1 VYRSTKVTVDDGSG
15 GKRQLTLGP
24 SAFLVLG
31 YAARLGRVTPY
42 QLKQLARQGVSWFWD
57 FPHSQLYV
65 EPARLAK
72 LGLLEEIQEGHG
84 RRRKLYSLTEAGRQV
99 LRQWFDSPV
108 HEQTE
113 VRDLGLLKLVFA
125 GLTDP
130 DRIRRL
136 AEEQIA
142 LHRRRLHEYEVI
154 IADFESYE
162 QLYPNQIPIRMGFL
176 HEQAYVGFW
185 QSILDA
191 PPAMDPRLT
200 SIYEEQPD
208 GRGTGL
214 TSVAPA

>member
-1 VYRSTKVTVDDGSG
+1 MTVKDGSG
-15 GKRQLTLGP
+15 GTRQLALGP

-42 QLKQLARQGVSWFWD
+42 QLKQLAKQGVSWFWD

-72 LGLLEEIQEGHG
+72 LGLLEEIVEGHG
-84 RRRKLYSLTEAGRQV
+84 RRRKLYSLTEAGREV

-108 HEQTE
+108 HEQHE

-130 DRIRRL
+130 ARIRRL

-142 LHRRRLHEYEVI
+142 LHRQRLAEYDLI
-154 IADFESYE
+154 ISDWTSFSR
-162 QLYPNQIPIRMGFL
+162 LYPNQITVRMGQL
-176 HEQAYVGFW
+176 HEQAYLTFW
-185 QSILDA
+185 RSILDE
-191 PPAMDPRLT
+191 PPAMDPRLE
-200 SIYEEQPD
+200 SIYDENSTVVTA
-208 GRGTGL
+208 R
-214 TSVAPA
+214 V

>member
-1 VYRSTKVTVDDGSG
+1 MDDGRG
-15 GKRQLTLGP
+15 GNRTIVLGP

-65 EPARLAK
+65 EPARLAR
-72 LGLLEEIQEGHG
+72 LGLLEVIQEGHG
-84 RRRKLYSLTEAGRQV
+84 RRRKLYSLTEAGRQA
-99 LRQWFDSPV
+99 LRQWFESPV
-108 HEQTE
+108 QEQTE

-130 DRIRRL
+130 DRIRLL

-142 LHRRRLHEYEVI
+142 LHRQRLHEYEVI
-154 IADFESYE
+154 IRDFRSYTH
-162 QLYPNQIPIRMGFL
+162 LYPNQIPIRMGFL
-176 HEQAYVGFW
+176 HEQAYVQFW
-185 QSILDA
+185 QTILDE

-200 SIYEEQPD
+200 SIYDEATTAAE
-208 GRGTGL
+208 
-214 TSVAPA
+214 A

>member
-1 VYRSTKVTVDDGSG
+1 MV
-15 GKRQLTLGP
+15 LGP

-84 RRRKLYSLTEAGRQV
+84 RRRKLYTLTDAGRQA

-108 HEQTE
+108 QEQTE

-130 DRIRRL
+130 ARIRKL
-136 AEEQIA
+136 AEEQMA
-142 LHRRRLHEYEVI
+142 LHRERLHQYELI
-154 IADFESYE
+154 IRDFESYSE
-162 QLYPNQIPIRMGFL
+162 LFPNQVPIRMGFL
-176 HEQAYVGFW
+176 HEQAYLTFW
-185 QSILDA
+185 QSIIDD
-191 PPAMDPRLT
+191 PPAMDPRLA
-200 SIYEEQPD
+200 SIYGD
-208 GRGTGL
+208 A
-214 TSVAPA
+214 SAVAATAEA

>member
-1 VYRSTKVTVDDGSG
+1 
-15 GKRQLTLGP
+15 
-24 SAFLVLG
+24 
-31 YAARLGRVTPY
+31 VTPY

-72 LGLLEEIQEGHG
+72 MGLLEEIVEGHG
-84 RRRKLYSLTEAGRQV
+84 RRRKLYSLTDAGRDV

-108 HEQTE
+108 HEQHE

-130 DRIRRL
+130 ARIRWL

-142 LHRRRLHEYEVI
+142 LHRQRLAEYNLI
-154 IADFESYE
+154 ISEWTSFSR
-162 QLYPNQIPIRMGFL
+162 LYPNQITVRMGQL
-176 HEQAYVGFW
+176 HEQAYITFW
-185 QSILDA
+185 QSILDE

-200 SIYEEQPD
+200 SIYEP
-208 GRGTGL
+208 GGVP
-214 TSVAPA
+214 VAAEV

>member
-1 VYRSTKVTVDDGSG
+1 MG
-15 GKRQLTLGP
+15 GNRTIVLGP

-42 QLKQLARQGVSWFWD
+42 QLKQLAKQGVSWFWD

-65 EPARLAK
+65 EPARLAR

-84 RRRKLYSLTEAGRQV
+84 RRRKLYTLTEAGRQA

-108 HEQTE
+108 QEQTE

-130 DRIRRL
+130 DRIRQL

-142 LHRRRLHEYEVI
+142 LHRQRLHEYEVI
-154 IADFESYE
+154 IRDFRPYS

-176 HEQAYVGFW
+176 HEQAYVQFW
-185 QSILDA
+185 QSILDE
-191 PPAMDPRLT
+191 PPAMDPRLI
-200 SIYEEQPD
+200 SIYADAAEAAAAAD
-208 GRGTGL
+208 
-214 TSVAPA
+214 A

>member
-1 VYRSTKVTVDDGSG
+1 MTVQDGDG
-15 GKRQLTLGP
+15 TTRRLTLGP

-42 QLKQLARQGVSWFWD
+42 QLKQLAKQGVSWFWD

-84 RRRKLYSLTEAGRQV
+84 RRRKLYTLTEAGRQV

-108 HEQTE
+108 TEQTE

-154 IADFESYE
+154 IEDFKSFEH
-162 QLYPNQIPIRMGFL
+162 LYPNQIPIRMGFL
-176 HEQAYVGFW
+176 HEQAYVSFW
-185 QSILDA
+185 QTILDQ
-191 PPAMDPRLT
+191 PPAMDPRLA
-200 SIYEEQPD
+200 SIYDEQPD

-214 TSVAPA
+214 TSVAPGGVPR

>member
-1 VYRSTKVTVDDGSG
+1 VTVNDGRG
-15 GKRQLTLGP
+15 GTRQVALGP

-84 RRRKLYSLTEAGRQV
+84 RRRKLYSLTDAGREA

-108 HEQTE
+108 QEQHE

-130 DRIRRL
+130 GRIRRL

-142 LHRRRLHEYEVI
+142 LHRQRLSEYEVI
-154 IADFESYE
+154 TADWTSFER
-162 QLYPNQIPIRMGFL
+162 LYPYQVTVRMGQL
-176 HEQAYVGFW
+176 HEQAYITFW
-185 QSILDA
+185 QSILDE
-191 PPAMDPRLT
+191 PPAMDPRLA
-200 SIYEEQPD
+200 SIYPPVPQAAA
-208 GRGTGL
+208 R
-214 TSVAPA
+214 A

>member
-1 VYRSTKVTVDDGSG
+1 MTDAG
-15 GKRQLTLGP
+15 GATRQLALGP

-42 QLKQLARQGVSWFWD
+42 QLKQLTRQGVSWFWD

-65 EPARLAK
+65 EPARLAR
-72 LGLLEEIQEGHG
+72 LGLLEETVEGHG
-84 RRRKLYSLTEAGRQV
+84 RRRKLYSLTEMGRDA

-108 HEQTE
+108 HEQHE

-142 LHRRRLHEYEVI
+142 LHRRRLAGYELI
-154 IADFESYE
+154 TSGWTS
-162 QLYPNQIPIRMGFL
+162 LGRPHPNQVTVRMGQL
-176 HEQAYVGFW
+176 HEQAYITFW
-185 QSILDA
+185 QSIIDE
-191 PPAMDPRLT
+191 PPALDPRLE
-200 SIYEEQPD
+200 SIDRREPQP
-208 GRGTGL
+208 
-214 TSVAPA
+214 VAAEV

>member
-1 VYRSTKVTVDDGSG
+1 VTVSDGKG
-15 GKRQLTLGP
+15 GTRQIVLGP

-42 QLKQLARQGVSWFWD
+42 QLKQLAKQGVSWFWD

-72 LGLLEEIQEGHG
+72 LGLLEEIVEGHG
-84 RRRKLYSLTEAGRQV
+84 RRRKLYTLTESGREA

-108 HEQTE
+108 QEQTE

-136 AEEQIA
+136 AEEQVR
-142 LHRRRLHEYEVI
+142 LHRERLHQYEVI
-154 IADFESYE
+154 IRDFEPFA
-162 QLYPNQIPIRMGFL
+162 QLYPNQIPIRMGFM
-176 HEQAYVGFW
+176 HEQAYLRFW
-185 QSILDA
+185 QSILDE
-191 PPAMDPRLT
+191 PPAMDPRLA
-200 SIYEEQPD
+200 SIYEEPM
-208 GRGTGL
+208 
-214 TSVAPA
+214 AAAAEA